1 LFQNSWGFCS
11 SAGDEITGETVAIKL
26 VSRVFDKIQLAKRAL
41 REITLL
47 RHFTGHANITG
58 LIDAKMISP
67 EVRLAFILN
76 LHAERTRL
84 LVKRNVISICFSDT

>member
-1 LFQNSWGFCS
+1 M
-11 SAGDEITGETVAIKL
+11 AIKL

-58 LIDAKMISP
+58 LIDATMISP
-67 EVRLAFILN
+67 EVHSMPELL
-76 LHAERTRL
+76 LCCSQERSSPMKCNVSLISPCSLCSLLTRL
-84 LVKRNVISICFSDT
+84 PSPDTYLWR